1 MASSP
6 TLAGVLGLLL
16 ASTLPGVL
24 GDGPNP
30 DLRAHSGTRKGCW
43 REAGTARGSQAPA
56 FPPLLSSGDPAQ
68 IAPGAVE
75 PRRRAPPKDQ
85 RERAGAPALPLG
97 ALYTAAVVAF
107 VLYKCLQGK
116 DESAVLKE
124 TGKKESL
131 QSEQQ
136 LALLTK
142 QLAQTEQHLNNL
154 VAQLDPLFERVTT
167 LAGAQQELLNMKLQT
182 IHQLLQESK
191 PNKSVEVQEPG
202 KGSGGESLLEAETV
216 SGTGACQN
224 FPLTEAN
231 IPFPKDLCLEEEE
244 EEEADDSQTWEE
256 PLNWSTETRNL
267 ATPCEVEQG
276 LRRRCSK
283 AAAKGPSHSP
293 HWEGGTTTAEV
304 LVK

>member
-30 DLRAHSGTRKGCW
+30 DLRAH
-43 REAGTARGSQAPA
+43 
-56 FPPLLSSGDPAQ
+56 SGDPAQ

>member
-30 DLRAHSGTRKGCW
+30 DLRAH
-43 REAGTARGSQAPA
+43 
-56 FPPLLSSGDPAQ
+56 SGDPAQ

-107 VLYKCLQGK
+107 VLYKCLQQGK

>member
-6 TLAGVLGLLL
+6 SLAGVLGLLF
-16 ASTLPGVL
+16 ASALPGVL

-30 DLRAHSGTRKGCW
+30 DLRAHPGTSQGCW

-56 FPPLLSSGDPAQ
+56 FPPLLSSGDQAQ
-68 IAPGAVE
+68 IGPGAVE
-75 PRRRAPPKDQ
+75 PRRRPPPKDQ

-124 TGKKESL
+124 TGKKEAM

-191 PNKSVEVQEPG
+191 PNKSVEVQEPA
-202 KGSGGESLLEAETV
+202 KGTGGESLLEAETV
-216 SGTGACQN
+216 SGTGACQI

-244 EEEADDSQTWEE
+244 EEEEEADDSQAWEE

-276 LRRRCSK
+276 LRRRSK
-283 AAAKGPSHSP
+283 AAAKGPV
-293 HWEGGTTTAEV
+293 TAPTGKEEQRQ
-304 LVK
+304 LKF